1 MYVLEYRQAQCVCMS
16 SYTCSHAHILDLI
29 QAITKFESLANQ
41 IQKNAGDIDERLHM
55 IESVRLFKQPPL
67 RPGCELPEAKV
78 TSSYSV
84 FTMVKYPTMFLSQE
98 YFEFQESYRNG
109 IFNSLS
115 RKYHAIGPLLI
126 KMEGLVVYSNTGKSP
141 RLMHYY
147 SYWERRVYDAL
158 VKVNCT
164 CTNSLHAM
172 KGEINVIPLF
182 CRW

>member
-1 MYVLEYRQAQCVCMS
+1 MF
-16 SYTCSHAHILDLI
+16 TLDLI

-55 IESVRLFKQPPL
+55 IESVRLFKQPPP

-78 TSSYSV
+78 ITSTQLYLQRIHYGGTSIS
-84 FTMVKYPTMFLSQE
+84 SQE
-98 YFEFQESYRNG
+98 YFDFQESYRNG

-147 SYWERRVYDAL
+147 SYWERRVFDAL
-158 VKVNCT
+158 VKVNYILQLKQRRDECMFT
-164 CTNSLHAM
+164 IS
-172 KGEINVIPLF
+172 
-182 CRW
+182 